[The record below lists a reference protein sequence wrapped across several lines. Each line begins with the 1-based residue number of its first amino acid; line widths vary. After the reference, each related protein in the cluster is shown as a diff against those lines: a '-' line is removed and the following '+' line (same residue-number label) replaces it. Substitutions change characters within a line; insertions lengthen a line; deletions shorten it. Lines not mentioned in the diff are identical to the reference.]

1 MRNFLS
7 SLLGALAA
15 MVIFAV
21 GAGVLFV
28 VLLLAISAVGEK
40 PVAVESGSY
49 LVVDLSANF
58 QDGPPEIDFG
68 ALSGNRLE
76 TIQVHTATRALR
88 AAADDSRIKGVL
100 IIGSVMPEGYGS
112 GYVALGELRAAL
124 ADFKA
129 SGKPVQAW
137 LDNATTRDFFVASVA
152 DDVAMDPF
160 GVIFMPGL
168 ASESPFFA
176 QAFARFGI
184 GVQVTRVGKYKSAV
198 EPFVRDDFST
208 ENREQLQ
215 KLLDDLWGSLKTEI
229 ASARGIDVGALQATV
244 DDEGL
249 ITADSALTHKLVNRL
264 AYKDVVLDELKEATG
279 RKGSV
284 LPFRQIALPNYAAL
298 VPGGS
303 GGRVAVVYAEGEIV
317 FGEGEWGQVGGDR
330 FSRQLR
336 TLRQDPGVKAIVLRV
351 NSPGG
356 SAQASE
362 AIQREVILAAKE
374 KPVVISMGSYAASGG
389 YWISTYGQRIFAE
402 PTTITGSIGVFGVLF
417 NIQDL
422 AANWGVHFDR
432 VKTGEFADALSLS
445 RPKTEAEL
453 AIVQKSVDWIYDQFI
468 AKVAASRGLD
478 EAFVREI
485 AQGRV
490 WSGVEAKALGLVD
503 EIGGLDAAIS
513 YAADKAGLGDSYRVT
528 EFPRTKALGEAIAD
542 MVHRLK
548 PPGSARA
555 GAAAQVF
562 RSIERQLQQLNAY
575 NDPQGAYARLPVNLE
590 LN

>member
-7 SLLGALAA
+7 SMLGALAA

-21 GAGVLFV
+21 GAGALFV
-28 VLLLAISAVGEK
+28 VLLVAISAMGEK

-58 QDGPPEIDFG
+58 QDGPSEIDLVSLAG
-68 ALSGNRLE
+68 ERSE

-88 AAADDSRIKGVL
+88 FAANDSRIKGML
-100 IIGSVMPEGYGS
+100 ITGSVMPEGYGS
-112 GYVALGELRAAL
+112 GYAALGELRQAL

-152 DDVAMDPF
+152 DDLALDPF

-176 QAFARFGI
+176 KALARFGV
-184 GVQVTRVGKYKSAV
+184 GVQVTRVGKFKSAV
-198 EPFVRDDFST
+198 EPFLRDDFSA

-215 KLLDDLWGSLKTEI
+215 KLLKDLWGSLKSDI
-229 ASARGIDVGALQATV
+229 ASARGLEVPALQAMV
-244 DDEGL
+244 DGEGL
-249 ITADSALTHKLVNRL
+249 ITADSALAHKLVDRL

-284 LPFRQIALPNYAAL
+284 LPFKQIALPNYAAM
-298 VPGGS
+298 VPVGEGD
-303 GGRVAVVYAEGEIV
+303 RVAVVYAEGEIV

-336 TLRQDPGVKAIVLRV
+336 ALRLDSGVKAIVLRV

-374 KPVVISMGSYAASGG
+374 KPVVVSMGSYAASGG
-389 YWISTYGQRIFAE
+389 YWISTFGQKIYAE

-432 VKTGEFADALSLS
+432 VKTGEFADALSMS
-445 RPKTEAEL
+445 RPKTETEL

-468 AKVAASRGLD
+468 TKVATSRELD

-503 EIGGLDAAIS
+503 EIGGLDAAIA
-513 YAADKAGLGDSYRVT
+513 YAVEQAGLGENYRVS
-528 EFPRTKALGEAIAD
+528 EFPRTKPLSEAIAE
-542 MVHRLK
+542 MLHRLK

-555 GAAAQVF
+555 GAATQVM
-562 RSIERQLQQLNAY
+562 RTVERQLQQLNTY
-575 NDPQGAYARLPVNLE
+575 NDPRGVYARLPVNLD